1 MIGFMGSGAAAAQ
14 GRWTAAVME
23 RLQELGW
30 AEGRNVAIDYRW
42 ADGSSERFAE
52 IAAEFVRQNVDL
64 ILTHNTLPTL
74 AAKQATSTIPIVF
87 AAVGDPVAN
96 GLVASL
102 AHPGGNITGLST
114 QTPDAAGK
122 RLELLREII
131 PSLRRLAV
139 MGDANSP
146 VTKSDVREVEEAA
159 RNAAVELIA
168 FEVGQEG
175 DVERIIE
182 AVKGRAQA
190 LYVTISPTMFVNRN
204 RINTLALAARLPTMH
219 SAGEYVGTT
228 GLMSYGPNWPH
239 MWRRAADLIDKVL
252 RRARLADIAVEQSTK
267 FDLVVNLTTA
277 KALRLAIPPALLARA
292 DEIIE

>member
-1 MIGFMGSGAAAAQ
+1 VNRRELIALLASTAAVSWPGLVRASTRMIGFMGPGAGGAQ
-14 GRWTAAVME
+14 SRWTAVVME
-23 RLQELGW
+23 RLRELGW
-30 AEGRNVAIDYRW
+30 IEGRHVAIEYRW
-42 ADGSSERFAE
+42 ADGRSERFAE

-228 GLMSYGPNWPH
+228 GLMSY
-239 MWRRAADLIDKVL
+239 
-252 RRARLADIAVEQSTK
+252 E
-267 FDLVVNLTTA
+267 LVINLKTA
-277 KALRLAIPPALLARA
+277 KALRLDIPSTLLARA
-292 DEIIE
+292 DEVIE

>member
-1 MIGFMGSGAAAAQ
+1 VTRRELIALLASTAAVSWPRAVRASIRMIGFMGSGAAAAQ

-102 AHPGGNITGLST
+102 WGT
-114 QTPDAAGK
+114 
-122 RLELLREII
+122 
-131 PSLRRLAV
+131 
-139 MGDANSP
+139 
-146 VTKSDVREVEEAA
+146 
-159 RNAAVELIA
+159 LI
-168 FEVGQEG
+168 V
-175 DVERIIE
+175 
-182 AVKGRAQA
+182 
-190 LYVTISPTMFVNRN
+190 P
-204 RINTLALAARLPTMH
+204 
-219 SAGEYVGTT
+219 
-228 GLMSYGPNWPH
+228 
-239 MWRRAADLIDKVL
+239 
-252 RRARLADIAVEQSTK
+252 
-267 FDLVVNLTTA
+267 
-277 KALRLAIPPALLARA
+277 
-292 DEIIE
+292 